1 MVPARE
7 VAMRT
12 VQMTLDED
20 LVTAVDRTARRLRT
34 TRSAFTRDAL
44 RAALAR
50 VRVRELERKQH
61 AGYLRKPV
69 GKREFAM
76 WEREQVWGD

>member
-1 MVPARE
+1 
-7 VAMRT
+7 MRM

-44 RAALAR
+44 RAALER

-61 AGYLRKPV
+61 DGYLRKPV